1 MINARSGYDAIL
13 MNMSTSYSPNLN
25 TYISTGNMSNY
36 NNDEINQLLSEASTL
51 EDINQVKEKIKRIEE
66 IYNDEKPFMS
76 IARKKNLLV
85 YNTNLTGNLKP
96 NAYNIYNHID
106 KWYRKNY

>member
-36 NNDEINQLLSEASTL
+36 NNDEMKTIYEYSK
-51 EDINQVKEKIKRIEE
+51 KEKFI
-66 IYNDEKPFMS
+66 S
-76 IARKKNLLV
+76 I
-85 YNTNLTGNLKP
+85 
-96 NAYNIYNHID
+96 
-106 KWYRKNY
+106 